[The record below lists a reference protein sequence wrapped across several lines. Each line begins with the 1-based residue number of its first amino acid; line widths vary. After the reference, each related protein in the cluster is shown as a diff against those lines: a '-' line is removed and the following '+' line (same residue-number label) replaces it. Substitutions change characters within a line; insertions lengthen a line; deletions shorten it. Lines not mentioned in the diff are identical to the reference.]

1 MAPTTPPAPHSVASG
16 SHGSPASHPGPEG
29 IDPDNFHRIYAGE
42 QAHVGADAGD
52 QPRAGGDA
60 GDQPRAAGDAGPR
73 PAPPWTTAKVPAPW
87 AIGRPQ
93 RAIAELA
100 ARDFFEGPV
109 LDIGC
114 GTGEN
119 AILLA
124 QRGLEVVGVDL
135 VPKAIELADANA
147 AGSAAAKA
155 MAGEAPMR
163 HMPKFHV
170 GSALDLR
177 ACTGGRT
184 FRTLLDCAVLHVFS
198 DADRERY
205 RESVTA
211 VAEPGARIVVLVF
224 SEHET
229 RPGGP
234 RRMSVRDIER
244 TLGARWSLVR
254 VHPTRYEHI
263 SHDGGARSWL
273 AVLRHR
279 AG

>member
-1 MAPTTPPAPHSVASG
+1 MAPTTSSAPQSQVSCGPAHHSA
-16 SHGSPASHPGPEG
+16 HPGPEG
-29 IDPDNFHRIYAGE
+29 VDPDNFHRIYAGE
-42 QAHVGADAGD
+42 QARVGGD
-52 QPRAGGDA
+52 SGGQARAGSGDLGA
-60 GDQPRAAGDAGPR
+60 R
-73 PAPPWTTAKVPAPW
+73 PAPAWTSAKVPAPW

-124 QRGLEVVGVDL
+124 HRGLEVVGVDL
-135 VPKAIELADANA
+135 VPKAVEMAKANA
-147 AGSAAAKA
+147 ARAVASGAAAGDA
-155 MAGEAPMR
+155 SMRMAPEFR
-163 HMPKFHV
+163 V
-170 GSALDLR
+170 GSALDLP

-229 RPGGP
+229 RAGGP

-244 TLGARWSLVR
+244 TLGPRWSLVR
-254 VHPTRYEHI
+254 VQPARYEHI

-279 AG
+279 VG

>member
-1 MAPTTPPAPHSVASG
+1 MAPPSSTASQSAVSG
-16 SHGSPASHPGPEG
+16 VQVSPGSHPGPEG
-29 IDPDNFHRIYAGE
+29 VDPENFHRIYAGE
-42 QAHVGADAGD
+42 QSRVGSGGPAA
-52 QPRAGGDA
+52 QPT
-60 GDQPRAAGDAGPR
+60 
-73 PAPPWTTAKVPAPW
+73 PPWTTAKVPAPW

-119 AILLA
+119 AILLSY
-124 QRGLEVVGVDL
+124 RGLEVVGIDL
-135 VPKAIELADANA
+135 VPKAIEIAAANA
-147 AGSAAAKA
+147 ARAVAANAV
-155 MAGEAPMR
+155 AGERSMRTAPAFR
-163 HMPKFHV
+163 V

-177 ACTGGRT
+177 ACAGGRT

-211 VAEPGARIVVLVF
+211 VAEPGARIAVLVF

-234 RRMSVRDIER
+234 RRMTVRDIEQA
-244 TLGARWSLVR
+244 LGPRWSLVR
-254 VHPTRYEHI
+254 AQPSRYEHI

-279 AG
+279 VG

>member
-1 MAPTTPPAPHSVASG
+1 MASTTSSTPQSPVSGGQTRHSE
-16 SHGSPASHPGPEG
+16 HPGPEG
-29 IDPDNFHRIYAGE
+29 VDPGNFHRIYAGE
-42 QAHVGADAGD
+42 QARVGGD
-52 QPRAGGDA
+52 SGGTARAGSGELGA
-60 GDQPRAAGDAGPR
+60 R
-73 PAPPWTTAKVPAPW
+73 PAPSWTSARVPAPW

-93 RAIAELA
+93 RAIAELVA
-100 ARDFFEGPV
+100 KDFFEGPV

-124 QRGLEVVGVDL
+124 HRGLDVVGIDL
-135 VPKAIELADANA
+135 VPKAIEMAKANA
-147 AGSAAAKA
+147 ARAVSASAAAGDRS
-155 MAGEAPMR
+155 MRAP
-163 HMPKFHV
+163 PTFHV

-205 RESVTA
+205 RMSVSA
-211 VAEPGARIVVLVF
+211 VAGPGARIAVLVF
-224 SEHET
+224 SELET

-234 RRMSVRDIER
+234 RRMSVREIER
-244 TLGARWSLVR
+244 TLGSRWSLVR
-254 VHPTRYEHI
+254 VQPARYEHI

-279 AG
+279 VG

>member
-1 MAPTTPPAPHSVASG
+1 MAPTTSLASQSSHSGTSPHAS
-16 SHGSPASHPGPEG
+16 AHPGPEG
-29 IDPDNFHRIYAGE
+29 VDPDNFHRIYAGE
-42 QAHVGADAGD
+42 QSRVGAADPGT
-52 QPRAGGDA
+52 
-60 GDQPRAAGDAGPR
+60 R
-73 PAPPWTTAKVPAPW
+73 PTPPWTSAKVPAPW

-100 ARDFFEGPV
+100 GRDFFEGPV

-124 QRGLEVVGVDL
+124 YRGVEVMGIDV
-135 VPKAIELADANA
+135 VPKAIELATA
-147 AGSAAAKA
+147 SAARAVA
-155 MAGEAPMR
+155 ESARAGDTSMRVAPEFR
-163 HMPKFHV
+163 V
-170 GSALDLR
+170 GSALDLP

-205 RESVTA
+205 RESVSA
-211 VAEPGARIVVLVF
+211 VAEPGARIAVLVF

-234 RRMSVRDIER
+234 RRMTVRDIER
-244 TLGARWSLVR
+244 TLGSRWSLVR
-254 VHPTRYEHI
+254 VQPSRYEHI

-279 AG
+279 VG

>member
-1 MAPTTPPAPHSVASG
+1 MPPTTSSAEQSRVSG
-16 SHGSPASHPGPEG
+16 AHTHQSAHPGAEG
-29 IDPDNFHRIYAGE
+29 VDPDNFHRIYAGE
-42 QAHVGADAGD
+42 PSRVGGDGGGHAHGG
-52 QPRAGGDA
+52 AGGP
-60 GDQPRAAGDAGPR
+60 GTR
-73 PAPPWTTAKVPAPW
+73 PSTPWTTAKAPAPW

-124 QRGLEVVGVDL
+124 YRGLEVVGVDL
-135 VPKAIELADANA
+135 VPKAIEMARANA
-147 AGSAAAKA
+147 ARAVAANAV
-155 MAGEAPMR
+155 AGEMAMR
-163 HMPKFHV
+163 TPPQFHA

-229 RPGGP
+229 RQGGP

-244 TLGARWSLVR
+244 TLGPRWSLVR
-254 VHPTRYEHI
+254 VQPTRYEHI

-279 AG
+279 VG

>member
-1 MAPTTPPAPHSVASG
+1 MAPTTSLAAQSPVSG
-16 SHGSPASHPGPEG
+16 AHTNQSAHPGPEG
-29 IDPDNFHRIYAGE
+29 IDPENFHRIYAGE
-42 QAHVGADAGD
+42 SSRVGGDGGGHASGGAGD
-52 QPRAGGDA
+52 PGMK
-60 GDQPRAAGDAGPR
+60 PST
-73 PAPPWTTAKVPAPW
+73 PWTTAKVPAPW

-124 QRGLEVVGVDL
+124 YRGLEVVGVDL
-135 VPKAIELADANA
+135 VPKAIEIAKANA
-147 AGSAAAKA
+147 ARAVAASAAAGESA
-155 MAGEAPMR
+155 MRIPPQFRE
-163 HMPKFHV
+163 

-205 RESVTA
+205 RESVSA

-244 TLGARWSLVR
+244 TLGTRWSLVR
-254 VHPTRYEHI
+254 VQPSRYEHI

-279 AG
+279 VG

>member
-1 MAPTTPPAPHSVASG
+1 MAPTTSSAAQSAVSG
-16 SHGSPASHPGPEG
+16 ANAHQSAHPGPEG
-29 IDPDNFHRIYAGE
+29 VDPGNFHRIYAGE
-42 QAHVGADAGD
+42 QAHVGGG
-52 QPRAGGDA
+52 AGGQVHGNARDP
-60 GDQPRAAGDAGPR
+60 GIKP
-73 PAPPWTTAKVPAPW
+73 PAPWTTATVPAPW

-114 GTGEN
+114 GTGDN

-124 QRGLEVVGVDL
+124 YRGLEVVGIDL
-135 VPKAIELADANA
+135 VPKAIEIANANA
-147 AGSAAAKA
+147 ARAVAANAIASENA
-155 MAGEAPMR
+155 MRTP
-163 HMPKFHV
+163 PTFQV

-234 RRMSVRDIER
+234 RRMGVRDIER
-244 TLGARWSLVR
+244 TLGPRWSLVR
-254 VHPTRYEHI
+254 VQPSRYEHI

-279 AG
+279 VG

>member
-1 MAPTTPPAPHSVASG
+1 MVPTTSSTPQSPVSGGQALHSA
-16 SHGSPASHPGPEG
+16 HPGPEG
-29 IDPDNFHRIYAGE
+29 VDPDNFHRIYAGE
-42 QAHVGADAGD
+42 PSRV
-52 QPRAGGDA
+52 GGDA
-60 GDQPRAAGDAGPR
+60 GGQARGSAGGQARDGAGDPGIKPSA
-73 PAPPWTTAKVPAPW
+73 PWTTAKVPAPW

-124 QRGLEVVGVDL
+124 YRGLEVVGVDL
-135 VPKAIELADANA
+135 VPKAIEMANANA
-147 AGSAAAKA
+147 ARAVTANAV
-155 MAGEAPMR
+155 AGERAMRIAPA
-163 HMPKFHV
+163 FHV

-211 VAEPGARIVVLVF
+211 VAEPGARLVVLVF

-244 TLGARWSLVR
+244 TLGPRWSLVR
-254 VHPTRYEHI
+254 VQPARYEHI

-279 AG
+279 VG